1 MFPVNSMIPHHIAIM
16 MDGNGRWG
24 KRKGLIRS
32 QGHYA
37 GSKTMEKIIM
47 DSLDIGVKVLTLYA
61 FSSENW
67 KRPEKEVHYLMEL
80 PVKFFKEKL
89 PKFMENNIRVH
100 VSGDID
106 NLPMRTKLAV
116 QSSVNETKNN
126 DALIVNFA
134 LNYGGRNEILFAV
147 KEIIE
152 GIKEEKLSISSIN
165 EELIENYLYTKGL
178 PDPEII
184 IRTGGEKRLSNFLLW
199 QSSKSELWFTDTYFP
214 DFNKALLLQAIREV
228 HKRKKRSN
236 TDM

>member
-1 MFPVNSMIPHHIAIM
+1 MITIIPQHIAIM

-24 KRKGLIRS
+24 KQKGLTRS

-47 DSLDIGVKVLTLYA
+47 DSLDIGIKVLTLYA

-67 KRPEKEVHYLMEL
+67 KRPEKEVRYLMDL

-89 PKFMENNIRVH
+89 PKFMENNIKVH

-106 NLPMRTKLAV
+106 SLPMHTKLAV
-116 QSSVNETKNN
+116 QSAVNETKNN
-126 DALIVNFA
+126 TSLIVNFA

-152 GIKEEKLSISSIN
+152 GIKEAKLSISSID
-165 EELIENYLYTKGL
+165 EDLIEHYLYTRGL

-214 DFNKALLLQAIREV
+214 DFNKKLLLQAIKEV
-228 HKRKKRSN
+228 QDRKKLSS
-236 TDM
+236 